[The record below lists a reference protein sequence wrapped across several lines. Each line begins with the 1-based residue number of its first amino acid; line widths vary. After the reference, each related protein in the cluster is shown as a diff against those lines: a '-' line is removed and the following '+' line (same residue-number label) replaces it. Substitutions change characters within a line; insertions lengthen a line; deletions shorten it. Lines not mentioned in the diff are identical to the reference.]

1 MNTKF
6 PAGQLTNEVLLS
18 VMPFNSGYLLE
29 EDALTPME
37 DSVTFAALLQSL
49 QYYTNPLKQYE
60 SDMRIIN

>member
-1 MNTKF
+1 MNTKL
-6 PAGQLTNEVLLS
+6 PAGQLTNAVLLS
-18 VMPFNSGYLLE
+18 IMPFNSGYLLE